1 MTITISNPEESSK
14 YEKLL
19 KFLYRERIAF
29 SFEPTPSVSEEVL
42 AIQQRLHTKYAVS
55 GQWANMS
62 VDEKEDAAI
71 LEKMLYLEETG
82 QAEPLSHE
90 ESTDFSNEMKSWL

>member
-14 YEKLL
+14 
-19 KFLYRERIAF
+19 
-29 SFEPTPSVSEEVL
+29 
-42 AIQQRLHTKYAVS
+42 AIQQRLHAKYAVS
-55 GQWANMS
+55 GEWANMS

-71 LEKMLYLEETG
+71 LEKMLYLEEAG

-90 ESTDFSNEMKSWL
+90 ENTDFSNEMKSWL